1 MMCIRP
7 RWGDG
12 QYKYERFNDADGRD
26 RSQSR
31 SLQCGV
37 YPVYPTF
44 ITNALK
50 LVLKLG
56 KFPQPD
62 EHVPASTNPQL
73 GNLCKSQ
80 LQ

>member
-31 SLQCGV
+31 SLQCA
-37 YPVYPTF
+37 VYPTF

-62 EHVPASTNPQL
+62 EHVQRQQTPN
-73 GNLCKSQ
+73 
-80 LQ
+80 